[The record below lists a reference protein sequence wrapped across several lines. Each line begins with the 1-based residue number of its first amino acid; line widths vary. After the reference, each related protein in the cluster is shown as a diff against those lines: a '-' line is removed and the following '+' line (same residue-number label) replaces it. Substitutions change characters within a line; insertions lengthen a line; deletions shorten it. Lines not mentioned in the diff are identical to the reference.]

1 MNDTETPHSGVL
13 PYQDRVNIV
22 TIDDT
27 FLWLGAGWR
36 DFMAAGWVSIGYGL
50 IFVVAGILLTVGL
63 FYAGLEY
70 LIPLM
75 ISGFLLVGPALTVGF
90 HAISRDLEHG
100 QKPGLRRALM
110 SWRANSAPLLGTG
123 LALLLFMIV
132 WARLAVMIFAVS
144 FPYTS
149 MDPQSML
156 NAVLFSVEGYIF
168 LGIGTAVGGVLAVMA
183 FMGSVAS
190 LPIMLDEGAGFLEAI
205 VTSVVAVMLNLRTM
219 LFWAVIIVVITG
231 AGLIV
236 GYIGLILTLPLI
248 GHSSWHAYRGLIK
261 HKT

>member
-100 QKPGLRRALM
+100 QKPDLGRALM

-205 VTSVVAVMLNLRTM
+205 VTSVVAVMMNLRTM

-261 HKT
+261 RKT

>member
-100 QKPGLRRALM
+100 QKPGLGRALM

-205 VTSVVAVMLNLRTM
+205 VTSVVAVMMNLRTM

-231 AGLIV
+231 AGLVV

-261 HKT
+261 RKT